1 MTAALVALLAAAEPI
16 EFQQAIDR
24 ALQQHPALRIAQA
37 DVDRA
42 WAVVEQQRAP
52 SLPTLALNGTY
63 TRLDSDRSLPAS
75 ATSPARVLQPADSLA
90 GNAQLAVPV
99 LAPQRWAS
107 WWRASNNAKAQA
119 ATSDDVRRQ
128 VALNAARTWLSVLG
142 QKRVLEAAVRARE
155 TAKAHVDYATQ
166 RRVGGVGNRLD
177 EIRAQQEHAVSK
189 TQAENAAGQ
198 LVRLQEQLGVAVGGD
213 VPLDAA
219 LNEPQLQAPA
229 SVEEAMKSAPDR
241 LDVKAAQARRD
252 AAERST
258 HADFT
263 DYLPLLTLVGQPFL
277 TNPASPTQPQTGWQA
292 QAVLSIPLYDGGL
305 RYGQQKERRANAKQ
319 TDAQLEVALRQAKS
333 EVRGAFEIVKHADE
347 ALSAARDAAKQA
359 REALDL
365 SNIAYAA
372 GSITNLE
379 VTDAE
384 RRARDAE
391 TQAAV
396 AEDAARQARLD
407 LLAASGRFP

>member
-1 MTAALVALLAAAEPI
+1 MTAALAVLLAAAEPV

-24 ALQQHPALRIAQA
+24 ALRQNPALRVAEA

-42 WAVVEQQRAP
+42 WALVEQQRAP

-63 TRLDSDRSLPAS
+63 TRLDADRVLAD
-75 ATSPARVLQPADSLA
+75 TMTGTRRLLQPADALQ
-90 GNAQLAVPV
+90 GNAQLAVP
-99 LAPQRWAS
+99 LIAPQRWAN
-107 WWRASNNAKAQA
+107 WWRASNNAKAQV
-119 ATSDDVRRQ
+119 ATSEDVRRQ

-166 RRVGGVGNRLD
+166 RRQGGVGNRLE
-177 EIRAQQEHAVSK
+177 EIRAQQELAVSS
-189 TQAENAAGQ
+189 TQAENAAGT

-219 LNEPQLQAPA
+219 LTEPELPAPA
-229 SVEEAMKSAPDR
+229 NLDEALKSTPER
-241 LDVKAAQARRD
+241 LDVKAATARRD
-252 AAERST
+252 AAEKST

-263 DYLPLLTLVGQPFL
+263 DYLPLLTLLGQPFL
-277 TNPASPTQPQTGWQA
+277 TNPPSPTQPQTGWQA
-292 QAVLSIPLYDGGL
+292 SAVLSIPLYDGGL

-319 TDAQLEVALRQAKS
+319 TDAQLENTLRVAKS

-347 ALSAARDAAKQA
+347 ALKAARDAAKQA
-359 REALDL
+359 REALEL
-365 SNIAYAA
+365 SNLAYSA
-372 GSITNLE
+372 GSVTNLD

-391 TQAAV
+391 TAAAV
-396 AEDAARQARLD
+396 AEDQSRQARLD
-407 LLAASGRFP
+407 LLAAAGRFP